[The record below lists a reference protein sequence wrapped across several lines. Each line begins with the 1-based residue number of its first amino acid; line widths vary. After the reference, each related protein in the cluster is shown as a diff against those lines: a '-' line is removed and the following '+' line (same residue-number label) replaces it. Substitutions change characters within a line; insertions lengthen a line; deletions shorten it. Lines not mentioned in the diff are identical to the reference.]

1 MSSMGF
7 DLEGFEEL
15 GKSLEE
21 ASKRFP
27 ATTERI
33 LKKEARAIV
42 KDSSE
47 NTKRR
52 IKGHGRHDEDNK
64 KDKFLEDSF
73 RPGKPKKNGNNYT
86 NAVVS
91 SAPHYHLVEE
101 GHDLYSHRRKNKRG
115 RGKIGSDK
123 LIGHV
128 EGKKIVAQVMAKKAE
143 SEAAQEMGE
152 RLLDAILKEAGFDD

>member
-7 DLEGFEEL
+7 DLEGFDGL
-15 GKSLEE
+15 GKSLEDV
-21 ASKRFP
+21 SKRFP
-27 ATTERI
+27 ASTERI
-33 LKKEARAIV
+33 LKRETRIIAKEI
-42 KDSSE
+42 SE
-47 NTKRR
+47 NTKKR
-52 IKGHGRHDEDNK
+52 IKGHGRHGEDNK
-64 KDKFLEDSF
+64 KDKRLEDSF

-115 RGKIGSDK
+115 RGKVGSDK

-128 EGKKIVAQVMAKKAE
+128 DGRKIAAQVMAKKAE
-143 SEAAQEMGE
+143 SETAQEMGE
-152 RLLDAILKEAGFDD
+152 RLFDAILKEAGFDD